1 MKLQYIIM
9 LIHNL
14 CILGIIEMMAPPHTH
29 TRTSQIVS
37 RTCEPGFLCRQHTII
52 RTREHNLQKIDTMYA
67 RPVLA
72 DDIESGKKSYALWT
86 WAKQDIERNF
96 SIIDVRRGVF
106 NLPEKPA
113 AGGRVYA
120 MTATGE
126 VEKRIWIGTA
136 VSY

>member
-1 MKLQYIIM
+1 
-9 LIHNL
+9 
-14 CILGIIEMMAPPHTH
+14 
-29 TRTSQIVS
+29 
-37 RTCEPGFLCRQHTII
+37 
-52 RTREHNLQKIDTMYA
+52 MYA

-86 WAKQDIERNF
+86 WAKQDAERNF

-136 VSY
+136 VSVCVCVGVGGGGSECMYMYRLVCVWNVLRNACCLTTTNQCSSCRV